1 MQNKNVLII
10 GLGVT
15 GKASLNYVL
24 KNGGKAFVIEGKKRT
39 DFDEKLIQNFESQ
52 NAQIFF
58 EFNDFDFSNQNI
70 DLIITSPGVKY
81 SHTAL
86 KKALELNI
94 PIHNDITLFIEKFR
108 EIGTIVG
115 VTGSNGKSTVVSLM
129 REALNYAGH
138 KSILVG
144 NIGKSPLDY
153 LENDLDKGTIAVIEL
168 SSYQLETFSKE
179 HFVDIG
185 IITNLSSN
193 HLDRYQNKM
202 SLYGLAKLRIGS
214 ATHTKMIVDI
224 DDDGNKKYI
233 LPHLKDF
240 AKEVFVIS
248 LNTNYKEA
256 TATGIYT
263 NEKSDLVYFDGKDFK
278 ILMNQVD
285 NRKLIGLHNL
295 YNIANILM
303 TFELLKIENQKALE
317 FIRDY
322 SGLEHRIEKVAVI
335 DGVEFINDSKSTSPD
350 ATRVALETV
359 TSGKNIILIAGGENK
374 GMSFELIFPHLIDSV
389 KNIIFLPGD
398 AGEVLEKQ
406 IKDAEIDI
414 EIDWVSDMK
423 QAVIL
428 AKQKSISGDMIL
440 LSPAS
445 SSLNTY
451 KSFEDR
457 GDHFKQAVLELKN
470 S

>member
-1 MQNKNVLII
+1 M
-10 GLGVT
+10 
-15 GKASLNYVL
+15 
-24 KNGGKAFVIEGKKRT
+24 
-39 DFDEKLIQNFESQ
+39 D
-52 NAQIFF
+52 
-58 EFNDFDFSNQNI
+58 
-70 DLIITSPGVKY
+70 
-81 SHTAL
+81 
-86 KKALELNI
+86 
-94 PIHNDITLFIEKFR
+94 
-108 EIGTIVG
+108 
-115 VTGSNGKSTVVSLM
+115 
-129 REALNYAGH
+129 
-138 KSILVG
+138 
-144 NIGKSPLDY
+144 
-153 LENDLDKGTIAVIEL
+153 
-168 SSYQLETFSKE
+168 
-179 HFVDIG
+179 
-185 IITNLSSN
+185 
-193 HLDRYQNKM
+193 
-202 SLYGLAKLRIGS
+202 
-214 ATHTKMIVDI
+214 
-224 DDDGNKKYI
+224 
-233 LPHLKDF
+233 
-240 AKEVFVIS
+240 
-248 LNTNYKEA
+248 
-256 TATGIYT
+256 
-263 NEKSDLVYFDGKDFK
+263 
-278 ILMNQVD
+278 QVH

-406 IKDAEIDI
+406 VKDAEIDI